1 MCNDCQQHRDDHHI
15 STLQHTRV
23 VNGSSYSNASSL
35 TNPSEIPRD
44 FDPRFST
51 APNFHTLMS
60 ITDMADINDSTAPKA
75 AEEKADILKTGSA
88 TMSDAEPKDVGLQN
102 QQMLLGGEAERKLV
116 RKLDVHIIPIVML
129 LYLLSFL
136 DRYVSWDKMMEIS
149 CVY

>member
-1 MCNDCQQHRDDHHI
+1 
-15 STLQHTRV
+15 
-23 VNGSSYSNASSL
+23 
-35 TNPSEIPRD
+35 
-44 FDPRFST
+44 
-51 APNFHTLMS
+51 
-60 ITDMADINDSTAPKA
+60 MADINDSTAPKA